1 MLRCGHG
8 HGIQV
13 VAVTFT
19 IRPYQDKIIA
29 QARAYLREVPRV
41 LIQAPTGAGKTALT
55 ASMLGT
61 AASRGHRSFFICHRA
76 ELVEQAAN
84 TFSQVGISYGIIA
97 AGARPDPLAPVQ
109 IASIDTLK
117 NRLDKV
123 RPPALVVWD
132 ECHHIAAAG
141 WSRVMDAYPQARHV
155 GLTATPWR
163 LDGTGLG
170 QHFTRMVKGPSVAW
184 LIEQGYLS
192 PYRAFAPS
200 HPELG
205 NVHTRAGDYVQTELA
220 EVMGASAIVGDAVSH
235 YRRLAAGKRA
245 VAFCVSVKHSQHVA
259 QEFRSAGFVAYHLDG
274 TTSREERRAALQAF
288 RAGQIQVLCNVD
300 LFGEGFDLPAI
311 EAAILLRPT
320 KSLSLYLQQVGRALR
335 IFPGK
340 QHAIILDH
348 ANNIATHGLPDD
360 EREWS
365 LADREKRK
373 KGKDDDEPHFAIRQC
388 PKCYATH
395 RPAPVCSACGH
406 VYEQTGRKV
415 EEVAGELHEIDPA
428 IARRT
433 RLEEQSR
440 ARSLDDL
447 IALAKARGYKN
458 PAAWAGHIMTARMA
472 RGRAA

>member
-1 MLRCGHG
+1 M
-8 HGIQV
+8 
-13 VAVTFT
+13 TFAL
-19 IRPYQDKIIA
+19 RPYQASIIDA
-29 QARAYLREVPRV
+29 ARRHLREVRTV
-41 LIQAPTGAGKTALT
+41 LLQAPTGAGKTALT

-61 AASRGHRSFFICHRA
+61 AAARGHRSWFICHRA

-84 TFSQVGISYGIIA
+84 TFAQVGISYGIIA
-97 AGARPDPLAPVQ
+97 AGARANPLAPVQ

-123 RPPALVVWD
+123 APPALVVWD
-132 ECHHIAAAG
+132 ECHHVAAAG
-141 WSRVMDAYPQARHV
+141 WSRVMAACPQAKHV

-170 QHFTRMVKGPSVAW
+170 AHFERMVRGPSVRW
-184 LIEQGYLS
+184 LIEQGFLS

-200 HPELG
+200 HPDLG

-220 EVMGASAIVGDAVSH
+220 EVMGASAIVGDAVAH

-259 QEFRSAGFVAYHLDG
+259 TQFRAAGFVAHHLDG
-274 TTSREERRAALQAF
+274 TTPRDERRAALQAF
-288 RAGQIQVLCNVD
+288 RDGHIQVLCNVD

-335 IFPGK
+335 PYPGK
-340 QHAIILDH
+340 ASALILDH

-360 EREWS
+360 DRDWTLEARER
-365 LADREKRK
+365 RK
-373 KGKDDDEPHFAIRQC
+373 KGADDEANVAVRQC
-388 PKCYATH
+388 PRCFTVH
-395 RPAPVCSACGH
+395 RPAPVCSSCGH
-406 VYEQTGRKV
+406 VYEGKPRQL
-415 EEVAGELHEIDPA
+415 EEVDGELHEIDV
-428 IARRT
+428 ARAREM
-433 RLEEQSR
+433 RKREQAS

-447 IALAKARGYKN
+447 IELARARGYKN
-458 PAAWAGHIMTARMA
+458 PAAWAGHVYTARMA

>member
-1 MLRCGHG
+1 M
-8 HGIQV
+8 
-13 VAVTFT
+13 TFAL
-19 IRPYQDKIIA
+19 RPYQQDIIDA
-29 QARAYLREVPRV
+29 ARRHLREVRRV
-41 LIQAPTGAGKTALT
+41 LLQAPTGAGKTALT

-61 AASRGHRSFFICHRA
+61 AANRGHRSFFICHRA
-76 ELVEQAAN
+76 ELVEQAAA
-84 TFSQVGISYGIIA
+84 TFSQVGIAYGIIA
-97 AGARPDPLAPVQ
+97 AGTAPNPLAPVQ

-117 NRLDKV
+117 NRLDRV
-123 RPPALVVWD
+123 APPSLVVWD

-141 WSRVMDAYPQARHV
+141 WTKVMEAYPEARHV

-170 QHFTRMVKGPSVAW
+170 AHFDRMVRGPSVRW

-200 HPELG
+200 HPDLG

-220 EVMGASAIVGDAVSH
+220 EVMGASAIVGDAVAH

-259 QEFRSAGFVAYHLDG
+259 AQFRAAGFVAHHLDG
-274 TTSREERRAALQAF
+274 TTPREERRAAIQAF
-288 RAGQIQVLCNVD
+288 RDGHIQVLSNVD

-335 IFPGK
+335 TYPGK
-340 QHAIILDH
+340 ASALILDH

-360 EREWS
+360 DREWT
-365 LADREKRK
+365 LEDRERRK
-373 KGKDDDEPHFAIRQC
+373 KGDSDEARVAVAQC
-388 PKCYATH
+388 PSCYTVH
-395 RPAPVCSACGH
+395 RPAPRCPSCGH
-406 VYEQTGRKV
+406 AYQTAGRKI
-415 EEVAGELHEIDPA
+415 EEIDGELHEIDT
-428 IARRT
+428 ARVR
-433 RLEEQSR
+433 EQR
-440 ARSLDDL
+440 RAEQRDARSLDDL
-447 IALAKARGYKN
+447 MRLAQARGYKN
-458 PAAWAGHIMTARMA
+458 PAAWAAHVMTARAA